1 MSWLWNS
8 RGKTETTANNFPK
21 INTNHTFGVASET
34 ISLGAAKA
42 NRYTSVIDFIPTDG
56 NGRQLPFTVI
66 SNTGTTNL
74 SGSAS
79 DQLYACLTRTGTFF
93 QIAATLRD
101 CNYLHDTTQGT
112 SFRSIDNAIR
122 VRYVD
127 PAYVG
132 QYPYYKIRVL
142 QAAVESSGKTVG
154 FAITIGMPQSAKKDW
169 DVHPNA

>member
-1 MSWLWNS
+1 MSWTWNS
-8 RGKTETTANNFPK
+8 RGKTETSNIPK
-21 INTNHTFGVASET
+21 VNTNHTFGVATET
-34 ISLGAAKA
+34 VTLGAAKGS
-42 NRYTSVIDFIPTDG
+42 RYTSVIDFIPTDE
-56 NGRQLPFTVI
+56 NGRQLAFTVV

-79 DQLYACLTRTGTFF
+79 DQLYASYTRTGTYFEVKN
-93 QIAATLRD
+93 TLRD
-101 CNYLHDTTQGT
+101 CNYLHDTVQGT
-112 SFRSIDNAIR
+112 SFRSIDQALR
-122 VRYVD
+122 VRYID

-154 FAITIGMPQSAKKDW
+154 FAITIGMPQSAKKHW